1 MIVQILDLLILL
13 TIGIIYLFFFA
24 KVQHRFFQHLSQ
36 PKKNN
41 AVLIVFV
48 ASLISASINLVHI
61 AELAADAIRF
71 FLKGSNYGSAILFAV
86 SFFAGMWIFSILL
99 FRLSY
104 LVVGF
109 FTPEKENDEL
119 LKNNIELAIIHAVIL
134 ISLSFVIAPALV
146 KIAAEF
152 IPYPKLPF

>member
-1 MIVQILDLLILL
+1 MTKEIINLLILL
-13 TIGIIYLFFFA
+13 ILGLLYLFFFA

-48 ASLISASINLVHI
+48 ASLISASVNLVHI
-61 AELAADAIRF
+61 ADLAADAVRF
-71 FLKGSNYGSAILFAV
+71 FLKAGNYGSSILFAV

-109 FTPEKENDEL
+109 LTPEKEEDEL

-152 IPYPKLPF
+152 IPYPKMPF